1 MSKTITATVTLNFE
15 MPDCSDADEQRER
28 IAEDIGR
35 LYDADTTT
43 GVACTGFEIDAL
55 NRPPSSRIHFLCAGC
70 GSPDIRADA
79 YAGWDVA
86 AGVWVL
92 HSVYD
97 EKSCEKC
104 GSSCSLIEV
113 DEATGLEIQAFAMVN
128 DDDGARQAENG
139 ETPAFY
145 DVMVTTNPTSDG
157 EIHTL
162 HEIDDLSHAQMEK
175 AVAVMQDT
183 YPLAPVNCHFRD
195 VWQS

>member
-1 MSKTITATVTLNFE
+1 MSKTITATVTLDFE

-43 GVACTGFEIDAL
+43 GVACTGFEIDSLRRA
-55 NRPPSSRIHFLCAGC
+55 PSSRIHFLCAGC

-79 YAGWDVA
+79 YADWEVK
-86 AGVWVL
+86 AGAWVL

-128 DDDGARQAENG
+128 GDDGARQAENG

-145 DVMVTTNPTSDG
+145 DVMVTTNPNSDG